1 MRGTTIGLALAA
13 AALLQGVAIAQG
25 TATLII
31 QVKTGDAPADHAV
44 VRVLSSNGDEIAKGR
59 SGEAIRVPVGIY
71 TLAVKNNDLIDKPER
86 RRRNVELR
94 GGAPIRHTSE
104 WPVARVKLITR
115 VGGRAIKTKV
125 VLHHQGGGDAVAEFQ
140 SGTFIR
146 VSPGRYE
153 ANVHRGASVTKVS
166 GLQFIEGA
174 EQQIP
179 VNIQ

>member
-1 MRGTTIGLALAA
+1 MKRTTIGIVLAA

-31 QVKTGDAPADHAV
+31 QVKTGGEPASNAI

-59 SGEAIRVPVGIY
+59 SGEAIRVPIGTY
-71 TLAVKNNDLIDKPER
+71 TLAVKNNDLIDHPEKR
-86 RRRNVELR
+86 RPNVVLR
-94 GGAPIRHTSE
+94 GGAPIQHTSQ
-104 WPVARVKLITR
+104 WAVARVKLITR

-125 VLHHQGGGDAVAEFQ
+125 VLHHQGGGNAICEFQ

-153 ANVHRGASVTKVS
+153 ANVHRGSSVTKVS
-166 GLQFIEGA
+166 GLQFIDGA